1 LYGWAGYVGYSRIK
15 DKKHYLSDVL
25 VGAAAGS
32 LISYFIYDSNDNG
45 IGENLNFTTYN
56 GKDFYLNLG
65 LNL

>member
-1 LYGWAGYVGYSRIK
+1 
-15 DKKHYLSDVL
+15 YLSDVL

-45 IGENLNFTTYN
+45 IGDNLNFTTYN